1 MENMKTL
8 ADQIREELVKP
19 AAKKPLPSA
28 PKISGA
34 VKLKD
39 KQVKPTDQPPE
50 ILTALNEFDTSQ
62 HKSMVHVRFDEK
74 TVRTLNQF
82 KMATGVDVT
91 RLVSFAINELL
102 ENRPEIKSIIK
113 QFIQNSDL

>member
-19 AAKKPLPSA
+19 AANKQSPTA
-28 PKISGA
+28 PKASGTA
-34 VKLKD
+34 KLKE
-39 KQVKPTDQPPE
+39 KQVRPKEQPSE
-50 ILTALNEFDTSQ
+50 ILTALAGFDTSR

-91 RLVSFAINELL
+91 RLVSFAVRELL